1 MTFDEEYFNIGYLD
15 RLSFQDTF
23 VHRLDPITK
32 LLATVAFIITVVSF
46 PKYEIK
52 GLLPFFLFPV
62 LLLTIGDIP
71 LKFII
76 KKILI
81 VSPFAVFIGILN
93 PVFDSETRYVLWGVG
108 ISGGWISFLSI
119 MIKFVLTIGAALLLI
134 ATSSF
139 PGVCRALQRLGLPD
153 IFISQLMFL
162 YRYLFV
168 LMEETMKIVRA
179 RDMRSFGNKGTGSR
193 TFIGIVGVLLI
204 RTIERAERIYNA
216 MLSRGFTGKI
226 IASRKV
232 KFGFQDMA
240 FLAIALA
247 AALGFRYCDITGLIG
262 NLFIDIAGKI

>member
-1 MTFDEEYFNIGYLD
+1 
-15 RLSFQDTF
+15 
-23 VHRLDPITK
+23 
-32 LLATVAFIITVVSF
+32 
-46 PKYEIK
+46 
-52 GLLPFFLFPV
+52 
-62 LLLTIGDIP
+62 
-71 LKFII
+71 
-76 KKILI
+76 
-81 VSPFAVFIGILN
+81 
-93 PVFDSETRYVLWGVG
+93 
-108 ISGGWISFLSI
+108 
-119 MIKFVLTIGAALLLI
+119 
-134 ATSSF
+134 
-139 PGVCRALQRLGLPD
+139 
-153 IFISQLMFL
+153 
-162 YRYLFV
+162 
-168 LMEETMKIVRA
+168 MKIVRA